1 MAELTREDLSRL
13 LQAERGSLVGF
24 LTMLTGDRHAADDLF
39 QEVCLESWNARG
51 TFEPG
56 TDFGAWIRAVARIQV
71 LRHWKRE
78 KKHRAVSMNPELLEQ
93 LAQSWVEEPAPHEDV
108 RGRALEDC
116 VKTLEPPQVQVLRW
130 RYSESW
136 PHDRIARETG
146 RTEDAVKMLLY
157 RLRKLL
163 ETCVESK
170 LRERNDGSRTA

>member
-1 MAELTREDLSRL
+1 MAELTRDELSRL

-39 QEVCLESWNARG
+39 QEVCLESWNALA
-51 TFEPG
+51 TFDAG

-78 KKHRAVSMNPELLEQ
+78 KKSRFVSLNPEILEK
-93 LAQSWVEEPAPHEDV
+93 LAQSWSEEPAPHDDA
-108 RGRALEDC
+108 RGHALEDC
-116 VKTLEPPQVQVLRW
+116 VKTLESPQVQILRW
-130 RYSESW
+130 RYTESW
-136 PHDRIARETG
+136 PHHRIARETG

-157 RLRKLL
+157 RLRKVL

-170 LRERNDGSRTA
+170 LRERSNGPRTA